1 MDDDEINKEKPMV
14 HISIKE
20 RQIRISQLLNSNKN
34 DKRPT
39 KTVEFNL
46 LEEQKNSKCVSK
58 FNMEKRQL
66 SLKNTAIAEK
76 LNNALFSKG
85 NSCTDNTLISYD
97 RKNINQSKELNLKN
111 KDVGSLKT
119 MDYSLLNKK
128 ISENYKNQLSNVLL
142 MKNNN
147 PQTLHY
153 KNAPK
158 KKKDTDIFEKGISI
172 EGVLINKKVDNSN
185 EDNETEKKKHIL
197 KLFSKNSVHVNKHD
211 TTMEKNNNSLQK
223 EMKSYYKNKTFTDR
237 FLHLKHESYNSE
249 DINSETTSKNKTIVE
264 NTTTINRNKNKKK
277 MFSYFKNICKRR
289 KHKINSK
296 QQLHSSQSNSTTSM
310 QSLNKNENENKNKK
324 HSKFFFFCVK

>member
-1 MDDDEINKEKPMV
+1 MDDDEINKEKPRV

-34 DKRPT
+34 DKGPT

-46 LEEQKNSKCVSK
+46 LEEQNKSKCVSK

-85 NSCTDNTLISYD
+85 NSCTDTLISYD
-97 RKNINQSKELNLKN
+97 RKNTDQSKELNLKN
-111 KDVGSLKT
+111 KNGESLKK
-119 MDYSLLNKK
+119 MDYSLLSKK

-147 PQTLHY
+147 PQALPY

-172 EGVLINKKVDNSN
+172 EGVLINKKVNDSN
-185 EDNETEKKKHIL
+185 EDNETEKKKKKHLL
-197 KLFSKNSVHVNKHD
+197 KLFSKNSFHANKQD
-211 TTMEKNNNSLQK
+211 TTMEKNNNSLNK

-237 FLHLKHESYNSE
+237 FLNIKHHSYNSE
-249 DINSETTSKNKTIVE
+249 DINSETISKNNTIVE
-264 NTTTINRNKNKKK
+264 KTTLNKNKKK
-277 MFSYFKNICKRR
+277 KNIFFYFKNICKR
-289 KHKINSK
+289 KKYKINSK

-310 QSLNKNENENKNKK
+310 QSLNENKK